1 MPARIQQAVTYR
13 SSRNSRIPTRS
24 PEPPGSTPV
33 RLTIALEP
41 NRVDIVLT
49 VGREPHDLLRSIFHH
64 VRSLV
69 DQHAGLS
76 FGENELEELLALD
89 EALGSGPG
97 VDDEPETEPPPPPA
111 DPVTEPGEVM
121 QQGRHGRGM
130 TAQSPSV
137 IDALTAVQDDLA
149 LRMLQTAPRTS
160 ALLTW

>member
-1 MPARIQQAVTYR
+1 M
-13 SSRNSRIPTRS
+13 
-24 PEPPGSTPV
+24 
-33 RLTIALEP
+33 
-41 NRVDIVLT
+41 
-49 VGREPHDLLRSIFHH
+49 
-64 VRSLV
+64 